1 MIPVGIYLG
10 RGYSKQYRFRVGKVF
25 YDFPIYCKKGMHTF
39 HFSTLN
45 ELPNLGSHSIAA
57 DVNSLASVV
66 INVDFLAWFSGG
78 FTLVDFAFTCR
89 CLGSFISYSE
99 SSA

>member
-1 MIPVGIYLG
+1 
-10 RGYSKQYRFRVGKVF
+10 
-25 YDFPIYCKKGMHTF
+25 MHTF

-66 INVDFLAWFSGG
+66 IDVDFLAWFSGG
-78 FTLVDFAFTCR
+78 FTLGDFAFACR
-89 CLGSFISYSE
+89 CLGSPPLAIQNPQCNMGNLRSRLVRVRGLKSLGKLDPIQPLG
-99 SSA
+99 